1 MPPEPLVD
9 CLLEEGS
16 ASELVDALE
25 AVGKV
30 RELLDAVIDTALVL
44 VDVGPGVPRG
54 TKGSNVS
61 SRRGRDASV
70 FQLGEHLS
78 ARHKSD

>member
-30 RELLDAVIDTALVL
+30 LQKHKLSVINAYRWRSRLFAPDDGNSSTLNQDLL
-44 VDVGPGVPRG
+44 
-54 TKGSNVS
+54 
-61 SRRGRDASV
+61 
-70 FQLGEHLS
+70 
-78 ARHKSD
+78 